1 MGKVLRR
8 LGLGLLAIIVVL
20 GLVAASPPGRGF
32 IGEKLALRDGAQ
44 AYLIGYPLVTMQ
56 ATRQALVQPPAQ
68 MNAFIHA
75 RYLPDARNAV
85 NVISP
90 SRDTVYSTAWL
101 DLRDGPVIIEQPDMG
116 DRFWLMPVL
125 DAWTNVVADP
135 GSRTLGNAPHT
146 LLIAGPDWTGQAPA
160 GVTLYRSTTNLA
172 WAILRIQVDDG
183 LDGIAELQ
191 DGFRIAPLSNRREY
205 RDPAVVERP
214 REVTDVRAAV
224 DALTGEEFFTALA
237 DQLRDQP
244 LVPGRPC
251 CGGRPGQGRNRDR
264 SAVRR
269 LRLQLCPT
277 TRYRRGS
284 RPGATRHD
292 GRFRERRGQ
301 LRQQRL
307 ARPAHGYRRL
317 RRGVPPAGR
326 HRPGRVGREP
336 ARGRR
341 LRLDHRGL
349 QRRAA
354 DRRAALR
361 HRPAGRHARE
371 CVLVDH
377 RLRRAREPAAR
388 RRPNL
393 VGVGAGRHRSPA
405 HPAIPVPAAADCG
418 LGADS
423 RLGAVPPADAPVL
436 AGAGSPQQSVDVPA
450 GPAQSAA
457 QG

>member
-135 GSRTLGNAPHT
+135 GTRTLGNGRHRMVV
-146 LLIAGPDWTGQAPA
+146 AGPDWAGEAPA

-183 LDGIAELQ
+183 LDGISELQ
-191 DGFRIAPLSNRREY
+191 DGFRIAPLSNPRDY

-214 REVTDVRAAV
+214 REATDVRAQV

-237 DQLRDQP
+237 DALRDEP
-244 LVPGRPC
+244 LVPDDPAAVDMLAKAGIVAGQPYDASRFSAAQRRGIAEVPGRVQQGMTDAFDSGEASYTSNGWRIPPMDIGDYGTEYPLRAVIAREGLGANLPEDAVYASTSVDADGEPLI
-251 CGGRPGQGRNRDR
+251 GGRNYAIDLPVDMPVNAFWSITAYDQRGNLLPGDAATLSVSGEAGTGPRRILV
-264 SAVRR
+264 SASPPDEADGW
-269 LRLQLCPT
+269 LRIPE
-277 TRYRRGS
+277 
-284 RPGATRHD
+284 A
-292 GRFRERRGQ
+292 GRFR
-301 LRQQRL
+301 LLTRL
-307 ARPAHGYRRL
+307 YWPEPEVLGNQWTY
-317 RRGVPPAGR
+317 PP
-326 HRPGRVGREP
+326 V
-336 ARGRR
+336 
-341 LRLDHRGL
+341 
-349 QRRAA
+349 RA
-354 DRRAALR
+354 
-361 HRPAGRHARE
+361 
-371 CVLVDH
+371 
-377 RLRRAREPAAR
+377 
-388 RRPNL
+388 
-393 VGVGAGRHRSPA
+393 
-405 HPAIPVPAAADCG
+405 
-418 LGADS
+418 
-423 RLGAVPPADAPVL
+423 
-436 AGAGSPQQSVDVPA
+436 Q
-450 GPAQSAA
+450 
-457 QG
+457 